1 MFKTATNGSYNYH
14 AVSANDNLAI
24 LSGERAHGGV
34 ALIWNHTIDNFITP
48 IDTIESDRIVGIK
61 CEFVNCRPLFILAV
75 YLPSAN
81 HVLDKFKECFDYLW
95 ALYDSLSADG
105 FVILLGDFNG
115 DLGNSLGDKGKKGPN
130 DRGLLLLN
138 FANFFNIC
146 PINLLRRCKG
156 PLESYNS
163 HCGRYH
169 STLDYILLLNCL
181 LNNIESAETFELDV
195 DNTSDH
201 LPILVN
207 LRIPE
212 RIPIVLNS
220 DSQSDFGPGV
230 KQKVHW
236 SNFSHE
242 TVTEKYVTP
251 LVADLA
257 DLDLNQ
263 WNETETVFNTIIK
276 LLLKHSYPLFSPG
289 SNRNRKRK
297 HGVYVRLPDDVKAAR
312 SQCKTAFDCW
322 KQDQF
327 ADNSIVHDNYRSKRK
342 DYHLALRKC
351 LNQLEIDRVRK
362 LCFAAKT
369 DEKMFWRLLRA
380 QRSSSQMSAS
390 LSMGDS

>member
-1 MFKTATNGSYNYH
+1 MFKTATNSSYNYH
-14 AVSANDNLAI
+14 AVSANDNPAI

-34 ALIWNHTIDNFITP
+34 ALIWNHTIHNFIAP

-81 HVLDKFKECFDYLW
+81 HALDEFKECFAIDYLW

-130 DRGLLLLN
+130 DRGLLLLD

-169 STLDYILLLNCL
+169 STQDYIFVPYCL

-220 DSQSDFGPGV
+220 DSQSDSGPGV

-251 LVADLA
+251 LLADLA

-263 WNETETVFNTIIK
+263 SNETETVFNTIIK

-297 HGVYVRLPDDVKAAR
+297 HGVHVRLPDDVK
-312 SQCKTAFDCW
+312 
-322 KQDQF
+322 
-327 ADNSIVHDNYRSKRK
+327 V
-342 DYHLALRKC
+342 
-351 LNQLEIDRVRK
+351 V
-362 LCFAAKT
+362 
-369 DEKMFWRLLRA
+369 RLLLTA
-380 QRSSSQMSAS
+380 GNKINLLTIVLYMITIGQNAKIIAW
-390 LSMGDS
+390 LCVNV